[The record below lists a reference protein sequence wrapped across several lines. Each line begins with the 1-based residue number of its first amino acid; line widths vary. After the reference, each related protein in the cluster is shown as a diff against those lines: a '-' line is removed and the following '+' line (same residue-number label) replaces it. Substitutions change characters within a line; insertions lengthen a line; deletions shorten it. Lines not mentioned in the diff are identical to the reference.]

1 MKLIILLI
9 IIITLYYYINKRFPD
24 KLSTKN
30 HVYFIIFIIV
40 FLTICYMM
48 NYQKYFIYKL
58 MKNIKEVNEKPLY
71 DMESIIYKDNQM
83 IGLKSNLAMRQGW
96 RCINCQ
102 NPLLQKDMYEY
113 TIDYIKPLQF
123 GGENDINNMGI
134 SCKGCSS
141 FRPY

>member
-1 MKLIILLI
+1 
-9 IIITLYYYINKRFPD
+9 
-24 KLSTKN
+24 
-30 HVYFIIFIIV
+30 
-40 FLTICYMM
+40 
-48 NYQKYFIYKL
+48 